1 MGRGRPLPGR
11 GWNETRG
18 PLGKTNPGGGARVFT
33 EREEFSRTSG
43 VESPGGDAKHCLK
56 YREELMSSAI
66 INELKPLFE
75 PSPLAVIGASNTVG
89 KWGYMMVSRPIQS
102 GYRGRIY
109 PVNPKEKE
117 ILGLKAYPSL
127 RDIPDPVDLAII
139 TIPAQKVPDAIRDC
153 AEKGIRAA
161 IVITAGFA
169 ETGPRGKALQDE
181 MVEIARAG
189 GVRVMGPNGMGIW
202 SSAVRMNT
210 AFWFTPRTGG
220 ISFVSQ
226 SGTMGG
232 YLLETATNKGYG
244 FNAFLSVGNQADLT
258 MSDYVEY
265 LGHDEATNVIVLYIE
280 GLREGTRFLR
290 TARQVIRKK
299 PIIVYKAGRTEQ
311 GSRATLSHT
320 ASISGAD
327 EIFEALCRQSGI
339 IRFYDV
345 IHAFDV
351 AEALSKQPLP
361 AGNRVAIV
369 SAGGGHCVVTT
380 DACSG
385 FGLEVPEL
393 DPKTVARI
401 RKLLLPHAPPPRNP
415 IDLAADPRPM
425 TIANIIRI
433 LAGRPDIDAIITMA
447 PVAMRSTE
455 PSFVREIVGA
465 AEMISEIPKTY
476 GKPIIATAMR
486 GNMQGVA
493 FELMKERGIPFYEFP
508 EEAARAMYGLYRY
521 SQVR

>member
-1 MGRGRPLPGR
+1 
-11 GWNETRG
+11 
-18 PLGKTNPGGGARVFT
+18 
-33 EREEFSRTSG
+33 
-43 VESPGGDAKHCLK
+43 
-56 YREELMSSAI
+56 MSSAI

-75 PSPLAVIGASNTVG
+75 PSSLAVIGASNTVG

-339 IRFYDV
+339 IRFSARRQPRRHSIGGRRTLRGHHGRLLGIRPGSPRTGSQNSGTDPETPASPRPTAPQSDRPCRGSQAHDHRQHHTDTRRQARHRRHHHHGPRG
-345 IHAFDV
+345 HAFHG
-351 AEALSKQPLP
+351 AQ
-361 AGNRVAIV
+361 
-369 SAGGGHCVVTT
+369 
-380 DACSG
+380 
-385 FGLEVPEL
+385 F
-393 DPKTVARI
+393 
-401 RKLLLPHAPPPRNP
+401 
-415 IDLAADPRPM
+415 RP
-425 TIANIIRI
+425 
-433 LAGRPDIDAIITMA
+433 
-447 PVAMRSTE
+447 
-455 PSFVREIVGA
+455 
-465 AEMISEIPKTY
+465 
-476 GKPIIATAMR
+476 
-486 GNMQGVA
+486 
-493 FELMKERGIPFYEFP
+493 
-508 EEAARAMYGLYRY
+508 
-521 SQVR
+521 